1 MQAVGDAAG
10 GGTARWAQLG
20 AAQEV
25 RALVATAVLF
35 GLGRILAPG
44 SVTAAGLLAI
54 VPFMAI
60 LGVAAIGQHLVIQ
73 QRGLDLSVAGAIS
86 LAAVLV
92 TALPPTGSG
101 AAAAAMYV
109 LLALAAGVA
118 GGLLNG
124 ALVAWLRVPALV
136 TTIGMNAVLL
146 GITLLISGGTPR
158 AVPASL
164 GRVALAR
171 SLGIPNTVWLLLLFA
186 AAATLVIDRMPAG
199 RRFVAVGMNAAAA
212 RAIAIPVARY
222 RLMTYAVAGLC
233 YATAGVML
241 AGFLNIPSLMAGNS
255 YILASVAAVVVG
267 GNAIGG
273 GARASVLATVIGA
286 VFLTYLGQLVLSLG
300 FERSMQDIVEAVI
313 VIAGVGLPA
322 LTQWRPQWRR

>member
-1 MQAVGDAAG
+1 MGGAASVWSRLGAG
-10 GGTARWAQLG
+10 GVGGTQEIRALAATAALFALG
-20 AAQEV
+20 AV
-25 RALVATAVLF
+25 
-35 GLGRILAPG
+35 LAPG
-44 SVTAAGLLAI
+44 SVSAAGLLAI

-92 TALPPTGSG
+92 TALPPAGSG
-101 AAAAAMYV
+101 TAATLAYV
-109 LLALAAGVA
+109 ALALVAGVV
-118 GGLLNG
+118 GGLVNG

-158 AVPASL
+158 AVPAGL

-171 SLGIPNTVWLLLLFA
+171 SLGIPNTVWLLLLFTA
-186 AAATLVIDRMPAG
+186 LATLVIDRMPAG

-222 RLMTYAVAGLC
+222 RLMTYATAGLC

-241 AGFLNIPSLMAGNS
+241 AGFLDIPSLMAGNS
-255 YILASVAAVVVG
+255 YILATVAAVVVG

-273 GARASVLATVIGA
+273 GARASVPATVIGA

-322 LTQWRPQWRR
+322 LTQWRR